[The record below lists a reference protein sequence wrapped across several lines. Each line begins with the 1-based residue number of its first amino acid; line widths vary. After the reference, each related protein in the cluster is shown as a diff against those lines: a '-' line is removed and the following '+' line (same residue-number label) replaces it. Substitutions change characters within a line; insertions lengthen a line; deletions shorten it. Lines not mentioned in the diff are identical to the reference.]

1 MSSQPVPYPLRMPEE
16 LRDRLTE
23 LSRASGRSLN
33 AEIIGILQDA
43 VGNVP
48 TATGVLPV
56 DVDALAEAIASKVAK
71 KLNQS
76 HVKE

>member
-1 MSSQPVPYPLRMPEE
+1 MSSQPAPYPLRMPEE

-43 VGNVP
+43 VAGPQPVP
-48 TATGVLPV
+48 AGI
-56 DVDALAEAIASKVAK
+56 DVDSLAEAVADRVAA
-71 KLNQS
+71 KLKNGYLDS
-76 HVKE
+76 I

>member
-1 MSSQPVPYPLRMPEE
+1 MSSQPTPYPLRMPEE

-43 VGNVP
+43 VAAAPVVP
-48 TATGVLPV
+48 AGINI
-56 DVDALAEAIASKVAK
+56 DSLAEAIADRVAA
-71 KLNQS
+71 KLRS
-76 HVKE
+76 E

>member
-33 AEIIGILQDA
+33 AEIIGILQGA
-43 VGNVP
+43 VAGSP
-48 TATGVLPV
+48 LGTTGI
-56 DVDALAEAIASKVAK
+56 DIDSLAEAIADRVAARLK
-71 KLNQS
+71 KIAD
-76 HVKE
+76 

>member
-23 LSRASGRSLN
+23 RSRASGRSLN

-43 VGNVP
+43 VAEQPLAPAGFN
-48 TATGVLPV
+48 
-56 DVDALAEAIASKVAK
+56 VDALADVIADRVAA
-71 KLNQS
+71 KLQGA
-76 HVKE
+76 